1 MLQLQCF
8 AVDTASGVTQ
18 GSFALTKACVAASR
32 RHSPLKSAML
42 QLRDSI
48 TIRHLR
54 KTYRQL
60 CCCCGQPLL
69 LQPSHVALGACSA
82 STRSIVL

>member
-1 MLQLQCF
+1 
-8 AVDTASGVTQ
+8 
-18 GSFALTKACVAASR
+18 
-32 RHSPLKSAML
+32 ML